1 MVRPRLRRLWS
12 SPVDVW
18 MLDVQ
23 TIFSAGDKS
32 SVLSLLVEIG
42 VWGCYRLCGNDVL
55 YSYLD
60 EDLHPSGE
68 GASSPCNIYQDHN
81 LPGGLPMIFFYF
93 I

>member
-1 MVRPRLRRLWS
+1 MRSGLCGLWS

-23 TIFSAGDKS
+23 AVFSAGDKS
-32 SVLSLLVEIG
+32 SVLSLLVEIR
-42 VWGCYRLCGNDVL
+42 VWGCYRMCGNDVL
-55 YSYLD
+55 YSHLD
-60 EDLHPSGE
+60 EDVHPSGE
-68 GASSPCNIYQDHN
+68 GSGSPCDLYQDHN